1 MSISSRT
8 NNLNDFSFFIKQNDK
23 YNFDQINYS
32 ICSTQETS
40 KFMKFEFI
48 LNGKLSQEYKLT
60 GDKSPNTA
68 CQLKGQIS
76 VNDSLRIDFIKLY
89 NYLTDEFCFEIC
101 FKHVKQCELLGAKN
115 SNDSIAIR
123 AQKGYD
129 IIGFYGLY
137 EIKNGIT
144 SICN

>member
-1 MSISSRT
+1 M
-8 NNLNDFSFFIKQNDK
+8 
-23 YNFDQINYS
+23 
-32 ICSTQETS
+32 
-40 KFMKFEFI
+40 
-48 LNGKLSQEYKLT
+48 NGKLSQEYKLT
-60 GDKSPNTA
+60 SDKSPNTA

-76 VNDSLRIDFIKLY
+76 VNNSLRIDLIKLY

-101 FKHVKQCELLGAKN
+101 FKEVKQCELLGVKN

-137 EIKNGIT
+137 EIKSDGIT
-144 SICN
+144 SIRN